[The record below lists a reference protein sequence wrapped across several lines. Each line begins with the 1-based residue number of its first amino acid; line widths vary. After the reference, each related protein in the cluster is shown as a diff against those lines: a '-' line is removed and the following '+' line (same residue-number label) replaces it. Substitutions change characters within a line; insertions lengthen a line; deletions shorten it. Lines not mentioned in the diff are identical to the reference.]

1 MEDTLVTLT
10 NAKLAKVSMLS
21 LLQVVHVI
29 VVSSNVVQIKNVKMA
44 NVLILSQLLL
54 LTLALMFYV
63 LLDLFAQMVNASQ
76 KLNHAIYF
84 VLLVTFVSMGNVFLI
99 LLK

>member
-10 NAKLAKVSMLS
+10 NVKLAKVSMLS

-54 LTLALMFYV
+54 LTLALMFCV
-63 LLDLFAQMVNASQ
+63 QLDLFAKTVNVSQ
-76 KLNHAIYF
+76 KPNHAIYF
-84 VLLVTFVSMGNVFLI
+84 VLLVKFVLMDNVFLI